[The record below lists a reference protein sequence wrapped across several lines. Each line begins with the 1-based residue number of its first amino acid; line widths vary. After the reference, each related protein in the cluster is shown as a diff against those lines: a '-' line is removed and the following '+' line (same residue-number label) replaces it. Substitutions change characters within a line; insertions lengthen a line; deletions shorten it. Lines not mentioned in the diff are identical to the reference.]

1 MVSASTGPFA
11 GVRVVDASERIGG
24 AYAARLFADHGA
36 DVVLAEP
43 PEGHPAR
50 RVPPFVDDLPGPDR
64 SLVHGYVNWS
74 KRSVVVDAAGELE
87 ALAAAA
93 DVVVTTGRDLDVPD
107 GTVHLSVTPHG
118 LTGPLATAPG
128 EHLTACARTGWM
140 LMNAHVDEP
149 PMPLPDEVTSYL
161 AGIVGFTVAAA
172 SLLERDRTGRGRL
185 VDVSEL
191 EVLALTTVPWAAAS
205 VYRGEDTDAGP
216 GGRRHRGRPGP
227 LYDAAGGRISLGFG
241 EWRDWGGA
249 MRLLGLPELAEDPT
263 LVPTFGRHQQDLR
276 PVGAGAARTV
286 PGIERWELF
295 RALGALRCGSGCVQD
310 MADLLADEQF
320 AARGFLVPTS
330 VAGHEVRAPGSPDRA
345 TPARWRPPRTA
356 PALGA
361 GNPLPSSGAPVP
373 VVAPSAAPTPAG
385 PLAGVRVLTFTQ
397 AWSGTL
403 GTELLAFLG
412 ADVVQ
417 IELLHRSDIWRNAA
431 GGIPAA
437 IADPQRRQVPQHVQ
451 GLYNSVNLDKRA
463 IALDMTSE
471 RGRELFWQLVPRFD
485 VVAENFAPHVMPAW
499 GITLERLAAA
509 RAGVVFASL
518 SGYGGGGPFTTFPA
532 NGSTIE
538 PMSGLSSLQGY
549 ADVVGGMNTGG
560 LLPDPTAG
568 MAFAAAVVAALAE
581 QRRTGEAQRVDVA
594 MTEAMAIT
602 FGDAL
607 MQAADGGGV
616 RRAVGTRHRSMAPHG
631 CYPTADG
638 TWIAIAAS
646 TEAMWDVV
654 RDELALAEDERFRTM
669 ADRRR
674 DADALDAAIGAATL
688 GRAGGELVAVL
699 LARGVAAAPVVRLTD
714 VLRRPEP
721 QFLARGFLGAVDH
734 PEAGTTLLA
743 GRPWRYGVGEHPPL
757 RAAPCVGQHSREVL
771 GAELGID
778 DDAYDALVAAGITGA
793 L

>member
-1 MVSASTGPFA
+1 MVTAPTGPFA
-11 GVRVVDASERIGG
+11 GVRVVDASERMAG

-50 RVPPFVDDLPGPDR
+50 WVPPFVDDHPGPDR
-64 SLVHGYVNWS
+64 SLVHGYVNRS
-74 KRSVVVDAAGELE
+74 KRSVVIRDAAALE
-87 ALAAAA
+87 ALVVAA
-93 DVVVTTGRDLDVPD
+93 DVVVTTGRSLDVPD
-107 GTVHLSVTPHG
+107 GAVHLSVTPHG
-118 LTGPLATAPG
+118 LTGPLAAAPG

-149 PMPLPDEVTSYL
+149 PVPLPDDVTSYL
-161 AGIVGFTVAAA
+161 AGTVGFTVAAA
-172 SLLERDRTGRGRL
+172 SVLERDRTGRGRL
-185 VDVSEL
+185 LDVSEL

-205 VYRGEDTDAGP
+205 VYRGEDTDGGP

-249 MRLLGLPELAEDPT
+249 MRLLGLPELAEDPA

-286 PGIERWELF
+286 PELERWRLF
-295 RALGALRCGSGCVQD
+295 RELGALRCGAGCVQD
-310 MADLLADEQF
+310 MADLLSDEQF

-330 VAGHEVRAPGSPDRA
+330 VAGREVRAPGSPDRS
-345 TPARWRPPRTA
+345 TPPRRRPPRPA

-361 GNPLPSSGAPVP
+361 GDPQPGPRRPLPSAASSEAPD
-373 VVAPSAAPTPAG
+373 PTG
-385 PLAGVRVLTFTQ
+385 PLAGCRVLTFTQ

-417 IELLHRSDIWRNAA
+417 VEHLDRSDIWRNTAA
-431 GGIPAA
+431 GIPAA
-437 IADPQRRQVPQHVQ
+437 IADPRRRQVPQHVQ

-471 RGRELFWQLVPRFD
+471 AGRELFWQLVSRFG

-499 GITLERLAAA
+499 GITLERLTAA
-509 RAGVVFASL
+509 RPGVVFASL

-549 ADVVGGMNTGG
+549 ADVDGGMNTGG

-568 MAFAAAVVAALAE
+568 MAFAAAIVAALAE
-581 QRRTGEAQRVDVA
+581 QRRTGVAQRVDVA
-594 MTEAMAIT
+594 MTEAMATT
-602 FGDAL
+602 FGDAV
-607 MQAADGGGV
+607 MQAAGGGGI

-631 CYPTADG
+631 CYPTAG
-638 TWIAIAAS
+638 GGWIAIAAS
-646 TEAMWDVV
+646 TEAMWDAVH
-654 RDELALAEDERFRTM
+654 DELTLADDGRFRTLT
-669 ADRRR
+669 DRHR
-674 DADALDAAIGAATL
+674 DAEALDDVIGAATL
-688 GRAGGELVAVL
+688 GRDGEELVATL
-699 LARGVAAAPVVRLTD
+699 LARGVAVAPVVRLTD
-714 VLRRPEP
+714 VLRRPDP
-721 QFLARGFLGAVDH
+721 HFVARGFLADVDH

-743 GRPWRYGVGEHPPL
+743 GRPWRYGSAEHPPL

-771 GAELGID
+771 AAELGLD
-778 DDAYDALVAAGITGA
+778 DHEYDALVAAGVTGT